1 MPIFLNYTT
10 LNEVV
15 NLLKSENIN
24 NIIMFTTTTLAPV
37 GVEYKYEIKI
47 PDIKE
52 NTDTIDENIITIL
65 KLLKTFMEITDGN
78 TIKLDIRSA
87 PTSRIPK
94 TIVIAVRKAIN
105 IL

>member
-10 LNEVV
+10 LNEDV
-15 NLLKSENIN
+15 NLLKIEKNN
-24 NIIMFTTTTLAPV
+24 NIAILTTTTLAPV

-47 PDIKE
+47 PEIKE
-52 NTDTIDENIITIL
+52 NTETIAENIITIL
-65 KLLKTFMEITDGN
+65 KLLKTFIEITDGN

-87 PTSRIPK
+87 PTSLIPK
-94 TIVIAVRKAIN
+94 TIVIAVRKAIS